1 MALSLR
7 VAARAWIFKLY
18 RVVFLYSGFLV
29 YLFEFSV
36 QDRRGWP
43 DSQSLVI
50 RFVHPTG
57 RPSGAAQTTLCSSKK
72 SNQKCR
78 KLEHDGCI
86 S

>member
-29 YLFEFSV
+29 YLFELSV
-36 QDRRGWP
+36 QDRRGGP
-43 DSQSLVI
+43 TASHFLYSL
-50 RFVHPTG
+50 RSPYGTPF
-57 RPSGAAQTTLCSSKK
+57 RRAANYAVYSKK

-78 KLEHDGCI
+78 KLNGEA
-86 S
+86 